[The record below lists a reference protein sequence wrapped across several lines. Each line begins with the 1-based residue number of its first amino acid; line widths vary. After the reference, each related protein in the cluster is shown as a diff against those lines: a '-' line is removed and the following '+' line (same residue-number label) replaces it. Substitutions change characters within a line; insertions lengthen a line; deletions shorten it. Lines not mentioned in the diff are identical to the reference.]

1 MLKSS
6 LIRGS
11 LATLAL
17 ISLVSAG
24 PADAGKKKEAAPAPA
39 PSGPKVDAPAD
50 DASQKFVAKLLAT
63 PIKGFRPGD
72 AGGAEFRYD
81 SLTFAADNTFQ
92 AAAFVE
98 MDGERMDCTESGSWK
113 MDPAES
119 EKAAVVEWTIV
130 KTNCAGRE
138 SGGGLRVRFTIDKD
152 GVNSEFR

>member
-1 MLKSS
+1 VSS
-6 LIRGS
+6 SNRGLLS
-11 LATLAL
+11 ALAL
-17 ISLVSAG
+17 IGLVAAG
-24 PADAGKKKEAAPAPA
+24 TAEAGKKKEAAPAPA
-39 PSGPKVDAPAD
+39 PSGPTVNAPAD

-63 PIKGFRPGD
+63 QIKGFRPGD

-81 SLTFAADNTFQ
+81 TLTFAPDNTFQ

-98 MDGERMDCTESGSWK
+98 MDGERMDCTESGTWK

-119 EKAAVVEWTIV
+119 EKAAVVEWTIA